1 MKAFQ
6 TVLVALPLAAAAVP
20 ACAKPLNAL
29 GITVPSF
36 SNPYF
41 TSLLAGAKAKA
52 LAINPGV
59 KVLSESPEYDLSKQA
74 AIFDTFRS
82 AHVDAIVIAA
92 TDAKADTPLVKQ
104 AEAAGIVVIGAD
116 SPVPGVDAGVLT
128 DNEQLGREVC
138 GAMVKR
144 LGGKGDVV
152 ILNGQSVAPIIARVK
167 GCHEALAGVPGI
179 KVLSDDQNGGSSRSG
194 GLDVMQGLLTR
205 FPHIDA
211 VFAINDQEAIGASLA
226 AKQQHRTDP
235 VFYGADGAPD
245 AVEAIKDSSSAFVAT
260 GAQDPYAIGAR
271 AVAIAADL
279 LNGKKPAQTIEM
291 LQPTLVTRETVGSYK
306 GWAK

>member
-1 MKAFQ
+1 MKAIQ
-6 TVLVALPLAAAAVP
+6 AAGVTVMLATAMP
-20 ACAKPLNAL
+20 ASAKPLDAI

-41 TSLLAGAKAKA
+41 TSLAAGAKAKA
-52 LAINPGV
+52 IAINPDI
-59 KVLSESPEYDLSKQA
+59 KVLAESPEYDLSKQS
-74 AIFDTFRS
+74 AIFDTFLS

-92 TDAKADTPLVKQ
+92 TDAKADTPLVKR
-104 AEAAGIVVIGAD
+104 AEAAGIVVVGAD

-138 GAMVKR
+138 GDMAKHV
-144 LGGKGDVV
+144 GGKGDVV

-167 GCHEALAGVPGI
+167 GCKEALAQSPGI
-179 KVLSDDQNGGSSRSG
+179 KILSDNQNGGSSRSG

-226 AKQQHRTDP
+226 ARQQHRTDP

-245 AVEAIKDSSSAFVAT
+245 AVDAIKDKSSAFVAT

-271 AVAIAADL
+271 AVAIAADM
-279 LNGKKPAQTIEM
+279 LNGKKPAQTIEL
-291 LQPTLVTRETVGSYK
+291 LQPVLVTRQTVDSYK

>member
-1 MKAFQ
+1 MNAFRSASLALLLFAATPAWAKSLN
-6 TVLVALPLAAAAVP
+6 TV
-20 ACAKPLNAL
+20 

-41 TSLLAGAKAKA
+41 ISLAAGAKAQA
-52 LAINPGV
+52 AAINPKV
-59 KVLSESPEYDLSKQA
+59 KLLSESPEYDLSKQA
-74 AIFDTFRS
+74 AIFDTFIS
-82 AHVDAIVIAA
+82 AHVDAIIIAA
-92 TDAKADTPLVKQ
+92 TDAKADAPLVRR
-104 AEAAGIVVIGAD
+104 AEAAGIVVVGAD

-138 GAMVKR
+138 SDMVKR
-144 LGGKGDVV
+144 LGGKGSII

-167 GCHEALAGVPGI
+167 GCKEALAQSPSVSI
-179 KVLSDDQNGGSSRSG
+179 LSDNQNGGSSRSG

-226 AKQQHRTDP
+226 ARQLHRDDP

-245 AVEAIKDSSSAFVAT
+245 AIDAIKDHSSHFVAT
-260 GAQDPYAIGAR
+260 GAQDPYGIGER
-271 AVAIAADL
+271 AVAVANEL
-279 LNGKKPAQTIEM
+279 LNGKPPEQKIEQ
-291 LQPTLVTRETVGSYK
+291 LQPVLVTRQTVDSYK